1 MDARIVSNQVINS
14 LQISVLKEVP
24 SGNFNPGVN
33 FLLKN
38 ISDDDVEVTII
49 PAGQKDSIKTIRS
62 NIAGGNYYLL
72 FFCTY
77 VTKLKP
83 CILIIYTGL

>member
-49 PAGQKDSIKTIRS
+49 PAGQR
-62 NIAGGNYYLL
+62 IA
-72 FFCTY
+72 
-77 VTKLKP
+77 
-83 CILIIYTGL
+83 

>member
-1 MDARIVSNQVINS
+1 MIVDARIVSNQVINS

-38 ISDDDVEVTII
+38 ISDDEVD
-49 PAGQKDSIKTIRS
+49 A
-62 NIAGGNYYLL
+62 YLL
-72 FFCTY
+72 TY
-77 VTKLKP
+77 
-83 CILIIYTGL
+83 IYDKITQVFYKHKDNKE

>member
-38 ISDDDVEVTII
+38 ISDDDLGACWSYHNR
-49 PAGQKDSIKTIRS
+49 PD
-62 NIAGGNYYLL
+62 
-72 FFCTY
+72 
-77 VTKLKP
+77 
-83 CILIIYTGL
+83 

>member
-38 ISDDDVEVTII
+38 ISDIESAIIFWFKDVDCKAENKVVE
-49 PAGQKDSIKTIRS
+49 
-62 NIAGGNYYLL
+62 YLGE
-72 FFCTY
+72 Y
-77 VTKLKP
+77 
-83 CILIIYTGL
+83 

>member
-38 ISDDDVEVTII
+38 ISDDDVDCKSRNKVVSYFKE
-49 PAGQKDSIKTIRS
+49 
-62 NIAGGNYYLL
+62 Y
-72 FFCTY
+72 
-77 VTKLKP
+77 
-83 CILIIYTGL
+83 

>member
-38 ISDDDVEVTII
+38 ISDDDDVEVTII
-49 PAGQKDSIKTIRS
+49 PAGQKDSIKTIL
-62 NIAGGNYYLL
+62 GVG
-72 FFCTY
+72 
-77 VTKLKP
+77 
-83 CILIIYTGL
+83 

>member
-38 ISDDDVEVTII
+38 ISDDLVT
-49 PAGQKDSIKTIRS
+49 
-62 NIAGGNYYLL
+62 LL
-72 FFCTY
+72 ELRTW
-77 VTKLKP
+77 
-83 CILIIYTGL
+83 